1 MPPTT
6 SPPSSPPPPVSA
18 PLHGVAP
25 PPAKKRR
32 WFLYGCGSLLALV
45 LLIVLTVVITIWWIQ
60 RPIKPVVLS
69 AKEKA
74 TVEEKLQRLGNTGA
88 STGERG
94 ANVTFTPPKP
104 EHTYTPGS
112 KTLKL

>member
-18 PLHGVAP
+18 PAPSSPP

-32 WFLYGCGSLLALV
+32 WLLYGCGSLLALV
-45 LLIVLTVVITIWWIQ
+45 LLIVLTVAITIWWIQ

-74 TVEEKLQRLGNTGA
+74 TVEEKLQRLNAANTGA
-88 STGERG
+88 SAGERG
-94 ANVTFTPPKP
+94 AQITLAPLKP
-104 EHTYTPGS
+104 EHT
-112 KTLKL
+112 

>member
-1 MPPTT
+1 MKPDPFENQSMSPT
-6 SPPSSPPPPVSA
+6 SAPPSAPPPPVSA
-18 PLHGVAP
+18 PASSAP

-45 LLIVLTVVITIWWIQ
+45 LLIVLTVAITIWWIQ

-74 TVEEKLQRLGNTGA
+74 TVEEKLQRLNAANTGA
-88 STGERG
+88 SAGERG
-94 ANVTFTPPKP
+94 AQITLAPLKP
-104 EHTYTPGS
+104 E
-112 KTLKL
+112 